1 MKDALKFISED
12 LQRKVKKEKQPEW
25 INPMLAKLHKEIFSD
40 ESWIY
45 ERKLDGERVLVF
57 KKGKNVNL
65 MSRNRKNRH
74 NTYPEIVEALKKQT
88 LENFIIDGEIVAFQG
103 RHTSFAEL
111 QKRMHLKNS
120 VEILNHKTKVFFY
133 AFDIIHMED
142 HNVSGLP
149 QIERKKLLEKVIG
162 FKDPIRYSQH
172 RLKDGAAFYKEAC
185 AEEWEGLIA
194 KKMDSSYTFG
204 RSANWLKLKCINQQE
219 LVIGGF
225 TKPAGKRVGFG
236 ALLLGY
242 YENGKLQYAG
252 KVGTGFTDE
261 MLRDLY
267 TRMSDLEIPKSPF
280 ETPGEVKSKN
290 VHWIKPRLV
299 AEMSFT
305 EWTSSNKLRH
315 PSFLGLRLDKDA
327 KDVIKE
333 M

>member
-12 LQRKVKKEKQPEW
+12 LQKKVKNEKQPEW

-57 KKGKNVNL
+57 KYGKEVNL
-65 MSRNRKNRH
+65 MSRNRKNRN
-74 NTYPEIVEALKKQT
+74 NTYPEILEALKKQT
-88 LENFIIDGEIVAFQG
+88 LENFIIDGEVVAFQG
-103 RHTSFAEL
+103 KHTSFAEL

-120 VEILNHKTKVFFY
+120 VEIRNHKTEVLFY
-133 AFDIIHMED
+133 VFDIIHIENC
-142 HNVSGLP
+142 NVSGLP
-149 QIERKKLLEKVIG
+149 QIERKQLLEKVIG

-172 RLKDGAAFYKEAC
+172 RLKDGIAFYKEAC

-204 RSANWLKLKCINQQE
+204 RSSNWLKLKCINRQE

-225 TKPAGKRVGFG
+225 TEPTGSRVGFG

-242 YENGKLQYAG
+242 YEDGKLQYAG

-261 MLRDLY
+261 LLKDLY
-267 TRMSDLEIPKSPF
+267 SQMCDLEISKPVFENPK
-280 ETPGEVKSKN
+280 EVKSKN
-290 VHWIKPRLV
+290 VHWIKPKLV

-305 EWTSSNKLRH
+305 EWTSGNKLRH